1 MKCQGCGY
9 NINIEDKFCP
19 HCGRPNDFALEHNE
33 SMEKFEEEFR
43 STKEEVV
50 TNSKRFNSYTGKI
63 TIIALLALL
72 ICLSFIGQYF
82 SYEIRDNI
90 NERNATKKAKEY
102 IPILDEYQ
110 ENRDIDGFVHF
121 IAENGLQ
128 YVHRGQFEKYY
139 YAYNL
144 STAYLRME
152 EYIIQLRGFDYY
164 QYNYY
169 TKPEIITNI
178 CSQIKTIKN
187 YLDRGTYTWNDDIT
201 TGVQG
206 EYMDYVRELTED
218 TLATYFDLTNEEAA
232 SIWELSDAKLGI
244 MLEEKYIDE

>member
-82 SYEIRDNI
+82 SYEIRDSI
-90 NERNATKKAKEY
+90 NERNATK
-102 IPILDEYQ
+102 
-110 ENRDIDGFVHF
+110 
-121 IAENGLQ
+121 
-128 YVHRGQFEKYY
+128 
-139 YAYNL
+139 
-144 STAYLRME
+144 
-152 EYIIQLRGFDYY
+152 
-164 QYNYY
+164 
-169 TKPEIITNI
+169 
-178 CSQIKTIKN
+178 
-187 YLDRGTYTWNDDIT
+187 
-201 TGVQG
+201 
-206 EYMDYVRELTED
+206 
-218 TLATYFDLTNEEAA
+218 
-232 SIWELSDAKLGI
+232 
-244 MLEEKYIDE
+244 

>member
-1 MKCQGCGY
+1 
-9 NINIEDKFCP
+9 
-19 HCGRPNDFALEHNE
+19 
-33 SMEKFEEEFR
+33 MEKFEKEFQ
-43 STKEEVV
+43 STREEVV

-63 TIIALLALL
+63 TIIAILALL

-110 ENRDIDGFVHF
+110 ENRDIDGFVHV
-121 IAENGLQ
+121 IAEDGVQ

-218 TLATYFDLTNEEAA
+218 TLATYFDLTDEEAA